1 MMRRAHAIDRVMFYP
16 LAGVGERAVSLRR
29 WLLEVLIEDRGEV
42 ALTEARHDDD
52 DGLARVLFPP
62 GHLQRCFDRR
72 AGGNPDEEPFARC
85 HLAGP
90 GHGGFGVDVDDLV
103 VNGGVENFGHEVRP
117 ETLDLVRS
125 GFPAVEDGGFR
136 RFDGNDLYVGLAF
149 LEYLA
154 HTGDGAAGAD
164 SRDDD
169 VDRAVRVPPDLLRG
183 GLAVDLRVRFVRE
196 LPGEDRTGALR
207 RDLLRAGHRTLH
219 PLRTRREHEFRS
231 EGAQQSLALL
241 GHRFRHREHDL
252 VPARR
257 ADEGE
262 GDPRVP
268 TRRLNDRA
276 TGLKITGRLACIT
289 NRHTDAVLHA
299 VRRVIEF
306 EFRQHGG
313 VDSLGYFVQAYE
325 RGVTYEIGSVFIDS
339 GHGTGSFLELQGA
352 ELDRAFQPLNRRLAR
367 GAMVSNT

>member
-1 MMRRAHAIDRVMFYP
+1 MMRRAHVIDRVTFCP
-16 LAGVGERAVSLRR
+16 PAGMGERAVSLRR
-29 WLLEVLIEDRGEV
+29 CLREVLIEDRGEV
-42 ALTEARHDDD
+42 TLTEARHDDD
-52 DGLARVLFPP
+52 DRLACVLLPS
-62 GHLQRCFDRR
+62 GHLQRRLDRR
-72 AGGNPDEEPFARC
+72 AGGDPDEQPFARRDF
-85 HLAGP
+85 AGA
-90 GHGGFGVDVDDLV
+90 GDGGFRVDVDDLV
-103 VNGGVENFGHEVRP
+103 VDRGVENLRHEVRP
-117 ETLDLVRS
+117 EPLDLVRS
-125 GFPAVEDGGFR
+125 GFSAVEDGGFR
-136 RFDGNDLYVGLAF
+136 RLDGNDLDIGLTF

-196 LPGEDRTGALR
+196 LPGEDRARSFGG
-207 RDLLRAGHRTLH
+207 DLLRAGHRTLH
-219 PLRTRREHEFRS
+219 PLRTRREHELRS
-231 EGAQQSLALL
+231 EGAQQGLALL
-241 GHRFRHREHDL
+241 GHRVRHREHDR

-257 ADEGE
+257 AHEGE
-262 GDPRVP
+262 GAPRVP
-268 TRRLNDRA
+268 TRRLDDRA
-276 TGLKITGRLACIT
+276 TGLKITGRLGCI
-289 NRHTDAVLHA
+289 NSCHTDAVLHA
-299 VRRVIEF
+299 VRRVIEL